1 MDRSASAEDGSPVE
15 ETEAQEG
22 GDDHVVIDMAEFKRH
37 RHLVRSG
44 DSYAAVV
51 EGRESEGVGPP
62 RENGGKSLLGE

>member
-1 MDRSASAEDGSPVE
+1 MDRGASAEDGGPVE

-22 GDDHVVIDMAEFKRH
+22 GDDHVVVDMAEFKRH

-44 DSYAAVV
+44 DSYAKSV

-62 RENGGKSLLGE
+62 GENGGKSLLGE